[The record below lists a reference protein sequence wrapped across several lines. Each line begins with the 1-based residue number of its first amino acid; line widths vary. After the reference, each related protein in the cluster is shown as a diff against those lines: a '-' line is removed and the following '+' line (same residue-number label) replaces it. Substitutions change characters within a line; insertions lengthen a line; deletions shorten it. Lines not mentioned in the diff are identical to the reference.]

1 MPASWSAA
9 YEAGTVCPAVA
20 IIEGIRAD
28 MVAEQDDLDA
38 LVGGLD
44 DRDWGRPTPADGWS
58 VGDQIGHLA
67 YFDAAA
73 IRALRAPEQFRV
85 EVEAVFAHGTDFTED
100 SLDDARAMSSGE
112 VLESWRRGRIDLLSA
127 VAAADPG
134 ARVPWYGPPMSLASF
149 VSARLMEAWAHGQD
163 VADALGVVRAPT
175 DRLRHVAHVGVRSRR
190 FSYTVR
196 GRQPP
201 DEPVGV
207 ELVAPSGQRWTWAAE
222 GSVDAVRGTALG
234 FCLVVTQRRHLDD
247 TDVVAEGP
255 RAREWMGLAQAFA
268 GPPGPGR
275 RPGQFAP
282 LG

>member
-1 MPASWSAA
+1 MAS
-9 YEAGTVCPAVA
+9 
-20 IIEGIRAD
+20 IDDIRAD
-28 MVAEQDDLDA
+28 LVAEQEDLDA
-38 LVGGLD
+38 LVSRLEIG
-44 DRDWGRPTPADGWS
+44 DWSRPTPAEGWS

-67 YFDAAA
+67 YFDAVA
-73 IRALRAPEQFRV
+73 ITALAAPERFRAD
-85 EVEAVFAHGTDFTED
+85 VEAALAQGADFLEHH
-100 SLDDARAMSSGE
+100 LDRARSMPGPE
-112 VLESWRRGRIDLLSA
+112 LLEAWRLGRQDLLAA
-127 VAAADPG
+127 VAGADPG
-134 ARVPWYGPPMSLASF
+134 VRVPWYGPSMSLASL

-163 VADALGVVRAPT
+163 VADGIGVDRTPT
-175 DRLRHVAHVGVRSRR
+175 DRLRHVAHIGVRSRP

-201 DEPVGV
+201 PDPVEV
-207 ELVAPSGQRWTWAAE
+207 ELIAPSGQRWTWEAE
-222 GSVDAVRGTALG
+222 GSVDAVRGSALG

-275 RPGQFAP
+275 RPGQFAA

>member
-1 MPASWSAA
+1 MAS
-9 YEAGTVCPAVA
+9 
-20 IIEGIRAD
+20 IDDIRAD
-28 MVAEQDDLDA
+28 LVAEQEDLDS

-44 DRDWGRPTPADGWS
+44 DRDWGRPTPAEGWS

-67 YFDAAA
+67 YFDGAA
-73 IRALRAPEQFRV
+73 IIALTAPERFRA
-85 EVEAVFAHGTDFTED
+85 EVEAALAQGGDFTARH
-100 SLDDARAMSSGE
+100 LDRARAMPGPE
-112 VLESWRRGRIDLLSA
+112 LLKAWRRGREDLQVA
-127 VAAADPG
+127 VAGADPG
-134 ARVPWYGPPMSLASF
+134 VRVPWYGPPMSLASF

-163 VADALGVVRAPT
+163 VADGVGVVRSPT
-175 DRLRHVAHVGVRSRR
+175 DRLRHVAHIGVRSRP

-201 DEPVGV
+201 SEPVSV
-207 ELVAPSGQRWTWAAE
+207 ELVAPSGQRWTWEAA
-222 GSVDAVRGTALG
+222 GSVDAVRGSALG

-255 RAREWMGLAQAFA
+255 AAREWMEIAQAFA

-275 RPGQFAP
+275 RPGQFAS